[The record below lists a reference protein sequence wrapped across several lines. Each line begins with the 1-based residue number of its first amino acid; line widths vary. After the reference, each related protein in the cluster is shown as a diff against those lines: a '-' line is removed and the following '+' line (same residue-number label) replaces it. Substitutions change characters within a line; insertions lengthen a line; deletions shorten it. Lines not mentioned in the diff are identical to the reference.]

1 MSILLDV
8 LWHQILLVAC
18 VTRFP
23 LVGFLSRK
31 SRVWKFDGTQIHAGR
46 PKGQRM
52 ESVLALNAFNTHSL
66 GLRDADSNDITF
78 HSMALFKSI
87 LIFKYFYN
95 YWVNF
100 NSSVFSLLFSPKKT
114 EWALEVL
121 PRLLRILGSP
131 GQPGARRALF
141 TLSCLELKPRLRA
154 HGFANCGTRS
164 FFDVF
169 CANFDRY
176 RPAKLLHF
184 HRKKIH
190 FSILFMHFHRNDR
203 NAAES
208 LDVSLTFIFSYLF
221 IISMH
226 CDSCDSCDLVLPRHQ
241 CLELCRSLCVGV
253 PQAQRTE
260 GQKDRRTQMKMFF
273 LKIKKYQKLQNKK
286 RWKTFDSFMFFFE
299 F

>member
-1 MSILLDV
+1 MISFRFVSFFSCLLRAKSHAQHVCCPDDLIGSWTFYSTSVILLLLASRAYFAYSRLHMSILLDV
-8 LWHQILLVAC
+8 LWHQILMVAC

-87 LIFKYFYN
+87 LIFKYFYD

-100 NSSVFSLLFSPKKT
+100 NSSVFSLLFLPKKT
-114 EWALEVL
+114 EWTLEVL

-154 HGFANCGTRS
+154 HGFANS
-164 FFDVF
+164 
-169 CANFDRY
+169 
-176 RPAKLLHF
+176 KL
-184 HRKKIH
+184 R
-190 FSILFMHFHRNDR
+190 
-203 NAAES
+203 
-208 LDVSLTFIFSYLF
+208 
-221 IISMH
+221 
-226 CDSCDSCDLVLPRHQ
+226 
-241 CLELCRSLCVGV
+241 
-253 PQAQRTE
+253 
-260 GQKDRRTQMKMFF
+260 
-273 LKIKKYQKLQNKK
+273 
-286 RWKTFDSFMFFFE
+286 
-299 F
+299 